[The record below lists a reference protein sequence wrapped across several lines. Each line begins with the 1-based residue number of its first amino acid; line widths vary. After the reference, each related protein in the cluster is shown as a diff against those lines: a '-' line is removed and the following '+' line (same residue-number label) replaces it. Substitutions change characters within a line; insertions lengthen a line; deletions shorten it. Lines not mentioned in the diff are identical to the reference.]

1 MRAKQSGGSFP
12 PFTWVRCECGCG
24 FEGEDDVAQFCIEEA
39 FLLLQGRH
47 EQAMLNTSSEPEVSP
62 VERHAQKMAELTGGA
77 V

>member
-1 MRAKQSGGSFP
+1 
-12 PFTWVRCECGCG
+12 VRCECGCG

-47 EQAMLNTSSEPEVSP
+47 EQAMLNAAPPGPSLSP
-62 VERHAQKMAELTGGA
+62 VERHAQKMAELIPGGA